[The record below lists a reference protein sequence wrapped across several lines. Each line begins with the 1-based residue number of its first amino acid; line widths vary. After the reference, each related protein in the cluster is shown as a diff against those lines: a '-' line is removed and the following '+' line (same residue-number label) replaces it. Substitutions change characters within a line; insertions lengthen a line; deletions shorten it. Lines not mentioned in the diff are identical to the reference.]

1 MVIIDLK
8 VFNSNNFLDCCL
20 LEITNTVLPNLQSQT
35 QHFLFLSLRLLLDSI
50 IHVYNAIWPYSL
62 LKFKNFKSRLNRT
75 WRSIRNECLLSWPK
89 QTGEL
94 DTRISLPTEGQR
106 EKQNPR
112 KDWKEK
118 QEVSGKRCGSSP
130 FNPLPAFYSWGGT
143 AWCGFLSA
151 HPYSLSL
158 HWRDSC
164 VLCTDSISPNY
175 GLNKENKTKL
185 YSRWASCALI
195 QIARREIKRGHINPW
210 ETDKAREW

>member
-94 DTRISLPTEGQR
+94 DTRISFPTEGQR

-112 KDWKEK
+112 KDWRRN
-118 QEVSGKRCGSSP
+118 KRSLGRDVAPPPSVLRLLSIP
-130 FNPLPAFYSWGGT
+130 GGGHSMM
-143 AWCGFLSA
+143 WV
-151 HPYSLSL
+151 P
-158 HWRDSC
+158 
-164 VLCTDSISPNY
+164 LCTSLLTFLTLA
-175 GLNKENKTKL
+175 GLL
-185 YSRWASCALI
+185 CPVYWL
-195 QIARREIKRGHINPW
+195 HLP
-210 ETDKAREW
+210 